1 MKASILSYTL
11 ALSLIFSLLLQYYL
25 QGAVN
30 AKKQR
35 VLQRDRLETQLRE
48 KLDKRLE
55 SGN

>member
-1 MKASILSYTL
+1 MKASILAYTL

-25 QGAVN
+25 HGAVN

-35 VLQRDRLETQLRE
+35 LLQRDRLETQLRE

-55 SGN
+55 NRN